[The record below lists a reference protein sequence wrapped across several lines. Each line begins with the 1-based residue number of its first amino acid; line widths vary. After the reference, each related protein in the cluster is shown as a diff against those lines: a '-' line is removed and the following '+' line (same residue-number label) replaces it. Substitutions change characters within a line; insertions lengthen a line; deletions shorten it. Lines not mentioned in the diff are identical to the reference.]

1 VNRHT
6 GVVKKRGLSIRYKI
20 LLLLT
25 LLPLITLTVYLV
37 LALKIFE
44 DDKIAYVFDS
54 SSNMSGTMATQIKT
68 QMNAV
73 LSTTK
78 PIFQDYLMT
87 QKFSPISDSIF
98 QNESNLESIVVFTPS
113 PKGNFVKTAA
123 IEKVVGQTDQVLE
136 TLSAHLPLY
145 FTEVESAKRVVKVP
159 FNDDRVFIFEQV
171 TDETGKRTTLFLII
185 TRVSEA
191 AEMFKA
197 GNSQKMYLISQT
209 GRVLFGPDNMPGKQ
223 LQDVVTPA
231 FMSSQK
237 KNISQGAETDRRA
250 DGIELLVSYAKAG
263 FGDLIVVTTVEKE
276 KALGAMQVLIRRSLI
291 FFGLLISV
299 TVIIGLFASS
309 GLTHAL
315 TELFNATKKVSEGD
329 FDIRVKVTSNDE
341 VGSLADNFNIMA
353 AEVSRLLDQTAEKAR
368 MEAEL
373 QTAKTVQETLFPEA
387 RAKIGPLAIA
397 GYYEPASE
405 CGGDWWHYCQIGNKI
420 FLWIGDATGHGA
432 PAALI
437 TSAAKSASTI
447 IERLNVAPNKALE
460 LLNRSIY
467 DVSRGRIMMTF
478 FLASFDLETGELIY
492 CNASHEA
499 PFVIK
504 QSESPLKKKDLI
516 PLNEVNNPRLGQAR
530 DSLYEQTSLKLD
542 LGDSVFFYTDG
553 IPDIQNPGK
562 EAWGEREFIKGLIAV
577 NKDFPGV
584 NDSVERFVKLFQ
596 DHRKGAPLV
605 DDVTFFVVK
614 NEGLQ

>member
-1 VNRHT
+1 
-6 GVVKKRGLSIRYKI
+6 VKKRGLSIRYKI

-37 LALKIFE
+37 LALRIFE

-78 PIFQDYLMT
+78 PIFQDYLTT

-113 PKGNFVKTAA
+113 PQGNFVKTAA
-123 IEKVVGQTDQVLE
+123 IEKVAGQTDQVLS

-197 GNSQKMYLISQT
+197 GSSQKMYLISQT

-231 FMSSQK
+231 FMSGTK

-250 DGIELLVSYAKAG
+250 DGTELLVSYAKAG

-299 TVIIGLFASS
+299 TVIISLFASS

-315 TELFNATKKVSEGD
+315 TELFLATKKVSEGD
-329 FDIRVKVTSNDE
+329 FNIRVKVTSTDE

-373 QTAKTVQETLFPEA
+373 QTARTVQETLFPEP
-387 RAKIGPLAIA
+387 RAKIGPLSIA

-447 IERLNVAPNKALE
+447 IERLNIAPNKALE

-478 FLASFDLETGELIY
+478 FLASFDLETGELVY

>member
-1 VNRHT
+1 M
-6 GVVKKRGLSIRYKI
+6 KKRGLSIRYKI

-37 LALKIFE
+37 LALRIFE

-78 PIFQDYLMT
+78 PIFQDYLTT
-87 QKFSPISDSIF
+87 QKFSAISESIF
-98 QNESNLESIVVFTPS
+98 QNESNLEAIVVFTPS
-113 PKGNFVKTAA
+113 PQGNFVKTAA
-123 IEKVVGQTDQVLE
+123 IEKVVGQTDQTLSN
-136 TLSAHLPLY
+136 LSAHLPLY

-171 TDETGKRTTLFLII
+171 TDETGKRVTLFLII

-197 GNSQKMYLISQT
+197 GSSQKMYLISQT

-223 LQDVVTPA
+223 LQEIVTPG
-231 FMSSQK
+231 FMSGQK
-237 KNISQGAETDRRA
+237 KNISQGAETDRRN
-250 DGIELLVSYAKAG
+250 DGTELLVSYAKAG

-299 TVIIGLFASS
+299 TVIISLFASS

-315 TELFNATKKVSEGD
+315 TELFLATKKVSEGD
-329 FDIRVKVTSNDE
+329 FNIRVKVTSNDE

-373 QTAKTVQETLFPEA
+373 QTARTVQETLFPEP
-387 RAKIGPLAIA
+387 RAKIGPLSIA

-447 IERLNVAPNKALE
+447 IERLNIAPNKALE

-478 FLASFDLETGELIY
+478 FLASFDLETGELVY